1 MSTHHHRGLA
11 FAKRIYAPRA
21 LGVSVGFITVAVSLY
36 YMNAAHWLWSLAL
49 LNSLIWPHIAYQ
61 IAKKSPQP
69 YLAEWRNILFD
80 SLMGGFWIGAM
91 GFSAVPSVTVIA
103 MMTMHNMA
111 AAGPRLML
119 QGFGA
124 QALGVLISLTVL
136 NPVVNLNGNMT
147 QIYACLPVLVI
158 YPIFIG
164 WMNHQVTLKLWEHRN
179 ILRKLSRT
187 DSLTGL
193 LNHGAWKDLLDLEFA
208 KSQNQNQNQHQECVI
223 ALIDIDHFKIINDT
237 YGHLMGDT
245 VLQNISEA
253 LIENLRDS
261 DLIGRCGGDEFC
273 VILPGTS
280 LLQAREI
287 LERMRL
293 AIDELTYSLHRD
305 LKASLSVGIAAYSPE
320 LPDAS
325 SWLHEADKALY
336 LAKSTGRNRVV
347 SAEDA
352 PPESQIASAGI

>member
-208 KSQNQNQNQHQECVI
+208 KSQNQNQHQECVI
-223 ALIDIDHFKIINDT
+223 ALIDIDHF
-237 YGHLMGDT
+237 
-245 VLQNISEA
+245 
-253 LIENLRDS
+253 NLRPPH
-261 DLIGRCGGDEFC
+261 GRYG
-273 VILPGTS
+273 
-280 LLQAREI
+280 
-287 LERMRL
+287 
-293 AIDELTYSLHRD
+293 
-305 LKASLSVGIAAYSPE
+305 AAE
-320 LPDAS
+320 
-325 SWLHEADKALY
+325 H
-336 LAKSTGRNRVV
+336 
-347 SAEDA
+347 
-352 PPESQIASAGI
+352 Q

>member
-1 MSTHHHRGLA
+1 MSSYHRKGLA
-11 FAKRIYAPRA
+11 FAKRIYAPRS

-36 YMNAAHWLWSLAL
+36 YVNAAHWLWTLAL
-49 LNSLIWPHIAYQ
+49 LNALVWPHVAYQ
-61 IAKKSPQP
+61 IAKKSREP
-69 YLAEWRNILFD
+69 YQAEWRNLLFD

-91 GFSAVPSVTVIA
+91 GFSAVPGVTVIA
-103 MMTMHNMA
+103 MMAMHNMA

-119 QGFGA
+119 QGLCA
-124 QALGVLISLTVL
+124 QALGVLISLALL
-136 NPVVNLNGNMT
+136 NPAVKLYGNMA

-164 WMNHQVTLKLWEHRN
+164 WMSHQVTLKLWEHRN
-179 ILRKLSRT
+179 ILRKISRT

-193 LNHGAWKDLLDLEFA
+193 LNHGAWKDLLDLEYV
-208 KSQNQNQNQHQECVI
+208 KSQNQHQQCVI
-223 ALIDIDHFKIINDT
+223 ALIDIDHFKVINDT

-253 LIENLRDS
+253 LMENLRDS

-273 VILPGTS
+273 VILPDTH
-280 LLQAREI
+280 LFQAREI
-287 LERMRL
+287 LERTRL
-293 AIDELTYSLHRD
+293 AIDEMTYSLQRD
-305 LKASLSVGIAAYSPE
+305 LKVSLSIGIAAYSPE

-336 LAKSTGRNRVV
+336 LAKSTGRNCV
-347 SAEDA
+347 
-352 PPESQIASAGI
+352 ASAQDMPSELQPLSADA

>member
-1 MSTHHHRGLA
+1 MSTHHRRGLA

-36 YMNAAHWLWSLAL
+36 YMNATHWLWSLAL

-103 MMTMHNMA
+103 MMAMHNMA

-124 QALGVLISLTVL
+124 QTLGVLISLAVL
-136 NPVVNLNGNMT
+136 NPVVNLNGNMA

-208 KSQNQNQNQHQECVI
+208 KSQNQHQECVI
-223 ALIDIDHFKIINDT
+223 GLIDIDHFKIINDT

-305 LKASLSVGIAAYSPE
+305 LKASLSVGIAAYSPD

>member
-1 MSTHHHRGLA
+1 MSSYHRKGLA
-11 FAKRIYAPRA
+11 FAKRIYAPRS

-36 YMNAAHWLWSLAL
+36 YVNAAHWLWTLAL
-49 LNSLIWPHIAYQ
+49 LNALIWPHVAYQ
-61 IAKKSPQP
+61 IAKKSREP
-69 YLAEWRNILFD
+69 YQAEWRNLLFD

-103 MMTMHNMA
+103 MMAMHNMA

-119 QGFGA
+119 QGLCA
-124 QALGVLISLTVL
+124 QALGVLISLAVL
-136 NPVVNLNGNMT
+136 NPAVNLHGNMA

-164 WMNHQVTLKLWEHRN
+164 WMSHQVTLKLWEHRN
-179 ILRKLSRT
+179 ILRKISRT

-193 LNHGAWKDLLDLEFA
+193 LNHGAWKDLLDLEYA
-208 KSQNQNQNQHQECVI
+208 KSQNQHQQCVV
-223 ALIDIDHFKIINDT
+223 ALIDIDHFKVINDT

-253 LIENLRDS
+253 LMENLRDS

-273 VILPGTS
+273 VILPDTC
-280 LLQAREI
+280 LFQAREI
-287 LERMRL
+287 LERTRL
-293 AIDELTYSLHRD
+293 AIDEMTYSLQRD
-305 LKASLSVGIAAYSPE
+305 LKVSLSIGIAAYSPE

-336 LAKSTGRNRVV
+336 LAKSTGRNCV
-347 SAEDA
+347 
-352 PPESQIASAGI
+352 ASAQDMPSELQPLSADA